1 MQARRTVRG
10 MDKIPGFLAAS
21 SRRQLL
27 QAGLA
32 ASVPVVAAG
41 RASAAPARS
50 DATPAGT
57 AIDEVL
63 ALLSAQKDAWN
74 RGDIAGFCSHYAADC
89 VFLSPSGVSRGRST
103 VESRYVQK
111 YGAAKASMGRLDF
124 DILDRR
130 ESTDGVSL
138 AMRWTLRWPDR
149 PAPTSVATGLTLIVW
164 QRHRGGWHLVQDAS
178 M

>member
-1 MQARRTVRG
+1 
-10 MDKIPGFLAAS
+10 MDKTRGFLAAS
-21 SRRQLL
+21 SRRQLFI
-27 QAGLA
+27 AGLA
-32 ASVPVVAAG
+32 ASVPAVVARRSGA
-41 RASAAPARS
+41 ASARS
-50 DATPAGT
+50 EAASAGT

-74 RGDIAGFCSHYAADC
+74 RGDIAGFCSHYAPDC
-89 VFLSPSGVSRGRST
+89 VFLSPSGVSRGRKT

-111 YGAAKASMGRLDF
+111 YGATKASMGRLDF

-138 AMRWTLRWPDR
+138 AMRWTLTWADR
-149 PAPTSVATGLTLIVW
+149 PAPKSVATGLTLIVW
-164 QRHRGGWHLVQDAS
+164 QRHPSGWHVVQDAS